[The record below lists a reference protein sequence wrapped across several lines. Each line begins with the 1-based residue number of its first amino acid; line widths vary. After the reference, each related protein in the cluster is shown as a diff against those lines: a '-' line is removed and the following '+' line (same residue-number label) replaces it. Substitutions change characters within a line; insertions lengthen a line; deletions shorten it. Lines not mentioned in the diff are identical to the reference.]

1 MTVGEKIQSLRKSK
15 KLSQEELAGQ
25 LFVSRQTIS
34 QWEKDQTLPSIENL
48 IRLKE
53 IFGVSL
59 DELLTDEP
67 SRLPPSESEAQESAV
82 SLPEEP
88 CERYVFRAT
97 PEEIKAY
104 YKDAARQNRRAP
116 LPAIALILG
125 VIVLCFLDPD
135 LSEMATFFTG
145 CLFFL
150 IVGIVFS
157 RKQAKKNLLESE
169 KRLSEREYH
178 YRIYQDRMEVDIHSQ
193 NGDNS
198 NSVIPYEQISSVI
211 HHKAFYL
218 PVHNDRVLF
227 LRKADLTPDSILHQI
242 LPAKLNPK
250 TRPLKDRLRGK
261 GLLILLLL
269 SIASVIAATAVASE
283 LDLAETQSWVF
294 YFFLPIPLASIVL
307 GFLFRKKS
315 SDAVA
320 TIITGFVTTLILAL
334 VGSIAF
340 ISFDLG
346 FDLASVE
353 ERVGVDLPQ
362 PDHTVV
368 ITRRS
373 YTAVGSET
381 QILYSIVNI
390 SFTDEDATALEESI
404 SGDDRWIDTLP
415 TAYFDLFV
423 NRCNVSTAEYFLIYN
438 EDLQTY
444 NTLPTEAGTYRY
456 ILLLYDV
463 DNDLLQVAEY
473 PVKHGTEN
481 APRPEAP

>member
-67 SRLPPSESEAQESAV
+67 TRLSLSESEAQESAA

-88 CERYVFRAT
+88 CERHVFRAT
-97 PEEIKAY
+97 PEEIKTY
-104 YKDAARQNRRAP
+104 IQDTARLNRRAP
-116 LPAIALILG
+116 LPAIVLILG
-125 VIVLCFLDPD
+125 VIVLCFLLPD
-135 LSEMATFFTG
+135 LSELATFFTG
-145 CLFFL
+145 VFFL
-150 IVGIVFS
+150 VIVILVFS
-157 RKQAKKNLLESE
+157 RKQAQKALQEAE
-169 KRLSEREYH
+169 KRLTQREYH
-178 YRIYQDRMEVDIHSQ
+178 YRIYPDRMEVDVHSQ
-193 NGDNS
+193 GGDDS
-198 NSVIPYEQISSVI
+198 TYVIPYEQISSVTY
-211 HHKAFYL
+211 HKTFYL
-218 PVHNDRVLF
+218 PVHNDRSF
-227 LRKADLTPDSILHQI
+227 ILRKADLAPDSILHQI
-242 LPAKLNPK
+242 LPAKINPK
-250 TRPLKDRLRGK
+250 TKPLKDRLRGR

-283 LDLAETQSWVF
+283 LDLADTHSWVF

-315 SDAVA
+315 PDAVA
-320 TIITGFVTTLILAL
+320 TIITGFVTALILAL
-334 VGSIAF
+334 VGSFCF
-340 ISFDLG
+340 ISFDFG
-346 FDLASVE
+346 YDLTSVE
-353 ERVGVDLPQ
+353 ERVGVDFPIPLET
-362 PDHTVV
+362 DV
-368 ITRRS
+368 IAGHS
-373 YTAVGSET
+373 YTEVGGKTEIS
-381 QILYSIVNI
+381 YAIVNVTF
-390 SFTDEDATALEESI
+390 SEEDSTGLEESI

-438 EDLQTY
+438 EDLQIY

-456 ILLLYDV
+456 ILLLYDA
-463 DNDLLQVAEY
+463 DSDLLQVAEY
-473 PVKHGTEN
+473 PVKHGTES